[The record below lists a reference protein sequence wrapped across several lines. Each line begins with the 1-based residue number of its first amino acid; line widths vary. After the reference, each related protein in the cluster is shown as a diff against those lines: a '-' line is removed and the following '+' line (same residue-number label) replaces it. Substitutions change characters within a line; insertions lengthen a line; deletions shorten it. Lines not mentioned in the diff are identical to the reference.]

1 MLINPWIPLALLT
14 QWWVLLWK
22 MAKLEF
28 LLGSLC
34 FKSYHKLTTWKS
46 VSSWLQRWK
55 LDDTKLMRQAL
66 SAYWLLLFIILL
78 TKRSL
83 FSLVKKKK
91 IPEWSSH
98 KFWTAAKHKTK
109 MFPDFSRRIA
119 KVSEIGNSQWRVW
132 YMEYVLLKV
141 LLSGIEIFL
150 YTRWYCQQWCITT
163 HLSQNQR
170 TQPSPFKPS
179 DSRDKSSECCSRGIN
194 QCKILLMA

>member
-1 MLINPWIPLALLT
+1 MNSAVLYAVTFVLMCLHGHLDYSLSTCWMQSSICWTHYHFKENKSRLLITEKETCLLSNLLAELKLVSFQSMLINPWISLALLT
-14 QWWVLLWK
+14 QWWALLWK

-91 IPEWSSH
+91 FLSDPLINFGQQPNIRLRCFQTSAEELQ
-98 KFWTAAKHKTK
+98 K
-109 MFPDFSRRIA
+109 
-119 KVSEIGNSQWRVW
+119 SQ
-132 YMEYVLLKV
+132 K
-141 LLSGIEIFL
+141 
-150 YTRWYCQQWCITT
+150 
-163 HLSQNQR
+163 
-170 TQPSPFKPS
+170 
-179 DSRDKSSECCSRGIN
+179 
-194 QCKILLMA
+194 